1 VAKTQKT
8 GQKGENHMK
17 VVEMKSSPEKPN
29 PHNVSVRMLYDTE
42 HAQAVH
48 IELKPGEALKKHIT
62 PVDVFFYILEG
73 KGVVEIGDE
82 QEEVSRDMLIE
93 SPAKV
98 PHRLLNPGD
107 GVFRVLVVKVPR
119 QTESTRL
126 L

>member
-1 VAKTQKT
+1 LKR
-8 GQKGENHMK
+8 GNK
-17 VVEMKSSPEKPN
+17 VKVIEMKSSPEKPN
-29 PHNVSVRMLYDTE
+29 PHNVSVRTLYDTE

-62 PVDVFFYILEG
+62 PTDVFFYILEG
-73 KGVVEIGDE
+73 KGIVEIGDE
-82 QEEVSRDMLIE
+82 QQEVIRDTLIE